1 MSSALLDRLL
11 ADIKQAMRDRQQDK
25 LTALR
30 MLHAQVKDATTNAGK
45 DPTDEDVITI
55 VARSIKQ
62 RQDAVQQFRQGG
74 RDDLAAKEQVEID
87 LFRAYQP
94 EQLSAEAVTELARK
108 AIAESGAAGKADQ
121 GKVMKLLM
129 PQVKGK
135 ADGKLVSQ
143 IVGSLLP

>member
-1 MSSALLDRLL
+1 MSSPLLDRLMS
-11 ADIKQAMRDRQQDK
+11 DIKQAMRDRQAEK

-45 DPTDEDVITI
+45 DPSDEDVITI
-55 VARSIKQ
+55 VARAIKQ

-74 RDDLAAKEQVEID
+74 RDDLAAREQVEIE

-143 IVGSLLP
+143 IVGNLLP